1 MCHIVII
8 VRSFFMKEIETSS
21 LKNIIDTFP
30 FSGEPISIKSTDT
43 GLINSTY
50 MLTFSDGNQDFQYV
64 LQKINTNVF
73 KKPDELMSNI
83 MNVTGFLRNKIN
95 LSGGNAARETLT
107 FLYTKE
113 NTPYYRD
120 ENGGCW
126 RSYKYIG
133 KCYTCDKIDSEIKAF
148 RSGKAFGK
156 FQNMLSDYP
165 AANLFETIPHFH
177 DTPSRYEALKKA
189 VKDNLSGRLQSVKN
203 ELSFALD
210 REKDASKLV
219 DLAAE
224 DRIPMRVTH
233 NDTKINNVLF
243 DSITN
248 EAICVIDLDTIMPG
262 LSLYDFGDSIR
273 SGAVTSDE
281 NEQDLDKYGLDIAL
295 FKSYTEGFLSEAGHA
310 LNNEEIA
317 NLAFSAKLMTLE
329 CGVRFL
335 TDYLNGD
342 TYFKTDYPEH
352 NLVRCRTQFKLV
364 EDIEK
369 HLDKMNACVD
379 EIYRR
384 SLIEG

>member
-1 MCHIVII
+1 
-8 VRSFFMKEIETSS
+8 MKEIEASA
-21 LKNIIDTFP
+21 LKNIIEAFP
-30 FSGEPISIKSTDT
+30 FNGELTSIESTDT

-107 FLYTKE
+107 FLYTKD
-113 NTPYYRD
+113 NSPYYLD

-126 RSYKYIG
+126 RSYIYIS
-133 KCYTCDKIDSEIKAF
+133 KCYTCDKIDSDVKAF

-156 FQNMLSDYP
+156 FQRMLSDYP
-165 AANLFETIPHFH
+165 AATLFETIPHFH
-177 DTPSRYEALKKA
+177 DTPSRYSDLKNA
-189 VKDNLSGRLQSVKN
+189 VDENLSGRLQKIQT

-224 DRIPMRVTH
+224 GKIPMRVTH

-281 NEQDLDKYGLDIAL
+281 NEQDLNKYGLDINL

-310 LNNEEIA
+310 LNEEEIA

-342 TYFKTDYPEH
+342 TYFKTEYPEH

-369 HLDKMNACVD
+369 HMGEMNECVN

>member
-1 MCHIVII
+1 
-8 VRSFFMKEIETSS
+8 MKEIEASA
-21 LKNIIDTFP
+21 LKNIIEAFP
-30 FSGEPISIKSTDT
+30 FNGELTSIESTDT

-107 FLYTKE
+107 FLYTKD
-113 NTPYYRD
+113 NSPYYLD

-126 RSYKYIG
+126 RSYIYIS
-133 KCYTCDKIDSEIKAF
+133 KCYTCDKIDSEVKAF

-156 FQNMLSDYP
+156 FQRMLSDYP

-177 DTPSRYEALKKA
+177 DTPSRYSDLKNA
-189 VKDNLSGRLQSVKN
+189 VDENLSGRLQEIQA

-224 DRIPMRVTH
+224 GKIPMRVTH

-281 NEQDLDKYGLDIAL
+281 NEQDLNKYGLDINL

-310 LNNEEIA
+310 LNEEEIA

-342 TYFKTDYPEH
+342 TYFKTEYPEH

-369 HLDKMNACVD
+369 HMDEMNECVN

>member
-1 MCHIVII
+1 
-8 VRSFFMKEIETSS
+8 MKEIEASA
-21 LKNIIDTFP
+21 LKNIIEAFP
-30 FSGEPISIKSTDT
+30 FSGELTSIESTDT

-50 MLTFSDGNQDFQYV
+50 MLTFFDGNQNFQYV

-95 LSGGNAARETLT
+95 LSGGNASRETLT
-107 FLYTKE
+107 FLYTK
-113 NTPYYRD
+113 NNSPYFLD
-120 ENGGCW
+120 KDGGCW
-126 RSYKYIG
+126 RSYTYIN
-133 KCYTCDKIDSEIKAF
+133 KCYTCDKIDSEVKAF

-156 FQNMLSDYP
+156 FQRMLSDYP

-177 DTPSRYEALKKA
+177 DTPSRYNDLKKA
-189 VKDNLSGRLQSVKN
+189 VDENLSGRLQTVHN

-210 REKDASKLV
+210 REAEASKLV

-224 DRIPMRVTH
+224 GKIPMRVTH

-281 NEQDLDKYGLDIAL
+281 NEQDLSKYGLDISL

-310 LNNEEIA
+310 LNEDEVA

-342 TYFKTDYPEH
+342 TYFKTEYPEH

-369 HLDKMNACVD
+369 HMDEMNKCVN

>member
-1 MCHIVII
+1 M
-8 VRSFFMKEIETSS
+8 
-21 LKNIIDTFP
+21 
-30 FSGEPISIKSTDT
+30 
-43 GLINSTY
+43 
-50 MLTFSDGNQDFQYV
+50 
-64 LQKINTNVF
+64 
-73 KKPDELMSNI
+73 
-83 MNVTGFLRNKIN
+83 
-95 LSGGNAARETLT
+95 
-107 FLYTKE
+107 
-113 NTPYYRD
+113 
-120 ENGGCW
+120 
-126 RSYKYIG
+126 
-133 KCYTCDKIDSEIKAF
+133 
-148 RSGKAFGK
+148 
-156 FQNMLSDYP
+156 
-165 AANLFETIPHFH
+165 
-177 DTPSRYEALKKA
+177 
-189 VKDNLSGRLQSVKN
+189 
-203 ELSFALD
+203 
-210 REKDASKLV
+210 DASKLV

-310 LNNEEIA
+310 LNDEEIA

-369 HLDKMNACVD
+369 HLDEMNACVE

>member
-1 MCHIVII
+1 
-8 VRSFFMKEIETSS
+8 MKEIEASA
-21 LKNIIDTFP
+21 LKNIIEAFP
-30 FSGEPISIKSTDT
+30 FNGELTSIESTDT

-107 FLYTKE
+107 FLYTKD
-113 NTPYYRD
+113 NSPYYLD

-126 RSYKYIG
+126 RSYIYIS
-133 KCYTCDKIDSEIKAF
+133 KCYTCDKIDSEVKAF

-156 FQNMLSDYP
+156 FQRMLSDYP

-177 DTPSRYEALKKA
+177 DTPSRYSDLKNA
-189 VKDNLSGRLQSVKN
+189 VDENLSGRLQKIQA

-224 DRIPMRVTH
+224 GKIPMRVTH

-281 NEQDLDKYGLDIAL
+281 NEQDLNKYGLDINL

-310 LNNEEIA
+310 LNEEEIA

-342 TYFKTDYPEH
+342 TYFKTEYPEH

-369 HLDKMNACVD
+369 HMDEMNKCVN

>member
-1 MCHIVII
+1 
-8 VRSFFMKEIETSS
+8 MKEIEASA
-21 LKNIIDTFP
+21 LKNIIETFP
-30 FSGEPISIKSTDT
+30 FNGELTSIESTDT

-107 FLYTKE
+107 FLYTKD
-113 NTPYYRD
+113 NSPYYLD

-126 RSYKYIG
+126 RSYIYIS
-133 KCYTCDKIDSEIKAF
+133 KCYTCDKIDSEVKAF

-156 FQNMLSDYP
+156 FQRMLSDYP

-177 DTPSRYEALKKA
+177 DTPSRYSDLKNA
-189 VKDNLSGRLQSVKN
+189 VDEILSGRLQKIQA

-219 DLAAE
+219 DLAA
-224 DRIPMRVTH
+224 DGKIPMRVTH

-281 NEQDLDKYGLDIAL
+281 NEQDLNKYGLDINL

-310 LNNEEIA
+310 LNEEEIA

-342 TYFKTDYPEH
+342 TYFKTEYPEH

-369 HLDKMNACVD
+369 HMDEMNECVN

>member
-1 MCHIVII
+1 
-8 VRSFFMKEIETSS
+8 MKEIEASA
-21 LKNIIDTFP
+21 LKNIIEAFP
-30 FSGEPISIKSTDT
+30 FNGELTSIESTDT

-107 FLYTKE
+107 FLYTKD
-113 NTPYYRD
+113 NSPYYLD
-120 ENGGCW
+120 ENGGFW
-126 RSYKYIG
+126 RSYIYIS
-133 KCYTCDKIDSEIKAF
+133 KCYTCDKIDSEVKAF

-156 FQNMLSDYP
+156 FQRMLSDYP

-177 DTPSRYEALKKA
+177 DTPSRYSDLKNA
-189 VKDNLSGRLQSVKN
+189 VDENLSGRLQKIQA

-224 DRIPMRVTH
+224 GKIPMRVTH

-281 NEQDLDKYGLDIAL
+281 NEQDLNKYGLDINL

-310 LNNEEIA
+310 LNEEEIA

-342 TYFKTDYPEH
+342 TYFKTEYPEH

-369 HLDKMNACVD
+369 HMDEMNECVN

>member
-1 MCHIVII
+1 
-8 VRSFFMKEIETSS
+8 MKEIEAAA
-21 LKNIIDTFP
+21 LNKIIEAFP
-30 FSGEPISIKSTDT
+30 FNGELKHIESTDT

-50 MLTFSDGNQDFQYV
+50 LLTFSDGNQDFQYI

-73 KKPDELMSNI
+73 KNPDELMSNI

-95 LSGGNAARETLT
+95 LSGGNSSRETLT
-107 FLYTKE
+107 FIYT
-113 NTPYYRD
+113 NDNSSYFTD
-120 ENGGCW
+120 EEGGCW
-126 RSYKYIG
+126 RSYTYIG
-133 KCYTCDKIDSEIKAF
+133 KCYTCDKIDSEVKAF

-156 FQNMLSDYP
+156 FQRMLSDFP

-177 DTPSRYEALKKA
+177 DTPSRYADLKTA
-189 VKDNLSGRLQSVKN
+189 VENNISKRLDNVRD
-203 ELSFALD
+203 ELSFALE
-210 REKDASKLV
+210 REKDASRLV

-224 DRIPMRVTH
+224 GRIPIRVTH

-248 EAICVIDLDTIMPG
+248 EAVCVIDLDTIMPG

-281 NEQDLDKYGLDIAL
+281 NEKDLGKYGLDIAL

-310 LNNEEIA
+310 LNEDEVA

-342 TYFKTDYPEH
+342 VYFKTDYPEH
-352 NLVRCRTQFKLV
+352 NLVRCKTQFKLV
-364 EDIEK
+364 ADIEK
-369 HLDKMNACVD
+369 HMDELNGCVD

-384 SLIEG
+384 SLIER

>member
-1 MCHIVII
+1 
-8 VRSFFMKEIETSS
+8 MKEIETSS

-156 FQNMLSDYP
+156 FQKMLSDYP

-210 REKDASKLV
+210 REMDASKLV

-281 NEQDLDKYGLDIAL
+281 NEQDLDKYGLDITL

-310 LNNEEIA
+310 LNDEEIA

-369 HLDKMNACVD
+369 HLDEMNACVD

>member
-1 MCHIVII
+1 
-8 VRSFFMKEIETSS
+8 MKEIEAAA
-21 LKNIIDTFP
+21 LNKIIEAFP
-30 FSGEPISIKSTDT
+30 FNGELKHIESTDT

-50 MLTFSDGNQDFQYV
+50 MLTFSDGNQDFQYI

-73 KKPDELMSNI
+73 KNPDELMSNI

-95 LSGGNAARETLT
+95 LSGGNSSRETLT
-107 FLYTKE
+107 FIYT
-113 NTPYYRD
+113 NDNSSYFTD
-120 ENGGCW
+120 EDGGCW
-126 RSYKYIG
+126 RSYTYIG
-133 KCYTCDKIDSEIKAF
+133 KCYTCDKIDSEVKAF

-156 FQNMLSDYP
+156 FQRMLSDFP

-177 DTPSRYEALKKA
+177 DTPSRYADLKTA
-189 VKDNLSGRLQSVKN
+189 VENNISKRLDNVRD
-203 ELSFALD
+203 ELSFALE
-210 REKDASKLV
+210 REKDASRLV

-224 DRIPMRVTH
+224 GRIPIRVTH

-248 EAICVIDLDTIMPG
+248 EAVCVIDLDTIMPG

-281 NEQDLDKYGLDIAL
+281 NEKDLGKYGLDIAL

-310 LNNEEIA
+310 LNEDEVA

-342 TYFKTDYPEH
+342 VYFKTDYPEH
-352 NLVRCRTQFKLV
+352 NLVRCKTQFKLV
-364 EDIEK
+364 ADIEK
-369 HLDKMNACVD
+369 HMDELNGCVD

-384 SLIEG
+384 SLIER

>member
-1 MCHIVII
+1 
-8 VRSFFMKEIETSS
+8 MKEIEASA
-21 LKNIIDTFP
+21 LKNIIEAFP
-30 FSGEPISIKSTDT
+30 FNGELTSIESTDT

-107 FLYTKE
+107 FLYTKD
-113 NTPYYRD
+113 NSPYYLD

-126 RSYKYIG
+126 RSYIYIS
-133 KCYTCDKIDSEIKAF
+133 KCYTCDKIDSEVKAF

-156 FQNMLSDYP
+156 FQRMLSDYP

-177 DTPSRYEALKKA
+177 DTPSRYSDLKNA
-189 VKDNLSGRLQSVKN
+189 VDENPSGRLQKIQA

-224 DRIPMRVTH
+224 GKIPMRVTH

-281 NEQDLDKYGLDIAL
+281 NEQDLNKYGLDINL

-310 LNNEEIA
+310 LNEEEIA

-342 TYFKTDYPEH
+342 TYFKTEYPEH

-369 HLDKMNACVD
+369 HMDEMNECVN

>member
-1 MCHIVII
+1 
-8 VRSFFMKEIETSS
+8 
-21 LKNIIDTFP
+21 
-30 FSGEPISIKSTDT
+30 
-43 GLINSTY
+43 
-50 MLTFSDGNQDFQYV
+50 
-64 LQKINTNVF
+64 
-73 KKPDELMSNI
+73 

-156 FQNMLSDYP
+156 FQKMLSDYP

-177 DTPSRYEALKKA
+177 DTPSRYEALKEA

-310 LNNEEIA
+310 LNDEEIA

-352 NLVRCRTQFKLV
+352 NLVRCKTQFKLV

-369 HLDKMNACVD
+369 HLDEMNACVD

>member
-1 MCHIVII
+1 
-8 VRSFFMKEIETSS
+8 MKEIETSS

-156 FQNMLSDYP
+156 FQKMLSDYP

-210 REKDASKLV
+210 REMDASKLV

-295 FKSYTEGFLSEAGHA
+295 FKSYTEGFHSEAGHA
-310 LNNEEIA
+310 LNDEEIA

-369 HLDKMNACVD
+369 HLDEMNACVD

>member
-1 MCHIVII
+1 MKDIESSALKSII
-8 VRSFFMKEIETSS
+8 EA
-21 LKNIIDTFP
+21 FP
-30 FSGEPISIKSTDT
+30 FNGELTGIESTDT

-95 LSGGNAARETLT
+95 LSGGNAARETLS
-107 FLYTKE
+107 FLYTKN
-113 NTPYYRD
+113 NTPYYLD

-126 RSYKYIG
+126 RSYTYIN
-133 KCYTCDKIDSEIKAF
+133 KCYTCDKIDSEVKAF

-156 FQNMLSDYP
+156 FQRMLSDYP

-177 DTPSRYEALKKA
+177 DTPSRYSDLKNA
-189 VKDNLSGRLQSVKN
+189 VDENLSGRLQKIQA

-224 DRIPMRVTH
+224 GKIPMRVTH

-281 NEQDLDKYGLDIAL
+281 NEQDLNKYGLDINL

-310 LNNEEIA
+310 LNEEEIA

-342 TYFKTDYPEH
+342 TYFKTEYPEH

-369 HLDKMNACVD
+369 HMDEMNECVN

>member
-1 MCHIVII
+1 
-8 VRSFFMKEIETSS
+8 MKEIESS
-21 LKNIIDTFP
+21 TLNEIISSFP
-30 FSGEPISIKSTDT
+30 FKGELTNIEQTDT
-43 GLINSTY
+43 GLINSTFV
-50 MLTFSDGNQDFQYV
+50 LTFSDGNQDYQYI

-95 LSGGNAARETLT
+95 QMGGNAARETLS

-113 NTPYYRD
+113 NTPYYLD
-120 ENGGCW
+120 KDGGCW
-126 RSYKYIG
+126 RSYTYIG
-133 KCYTCDKIDSEIKAF
+133 KCYTCDKIDSETKAF

-156 FQNMLSDYP
+156 FQKMLSDYP
-165 AANLFETIPHFH
+165 AASLFETIPHFH
-177 DTPSRYEALKKA
+177 DTPSRFNDLKKS
-189 VKDNLSGRLQSVKN
+189 VEDNLSGRLESVKD
-203 ELSFALD
+203 ELSFALE

-219 DLAAE
+219 DLAA
-224 DRIPMRVTH
+224 DGKIPMRVTH

-281 NEQDLDKYGLDIAL
+281 NEKDLSKYGLDIEL

-310 LNNEEIA
+310 LNEEEIK

-364 EDIEK
+364 DDIEN
-369 HLDKMNACVD
+369 HIDELNGCVD

>member
-1 MCHIVII
+1 
-8 VRSFFMKEIETSS
+8 MKEIEAAA
-21 LKNIIDTFP
+21 LNKIIEAFP
-30 FSGEPISIKSTDT
+30 FNGELKHIESTDT

-50 MLTFSDGNQDFQYV
+50 KLTFSDGNQDFQYI

-73 KKPDELMSNI
+73 KNPDELMSNI

-95 LSGGNAARETLT
+95 LSGGNSSRETLT
-107 FLYTKE
+107 FIYT
-113 NTPYYRD
+113 NDNSSYFTD
-120 ENGGCW
+120 EEGGCW
-126 RSYKYIG
+126 RSYTYIG
-133 KCYTCDKIDSEIKAF
+133 KCYTCDKIDSEVKAF

-156 FQNMLSDYP
+156 FQRMLSDFP

-177 DTPSRYEALKKA
+177 DTPSRYADLKTA
-189 VKDNLSGRLQSVKN
+189 VENNISKRLDNVRD
-203 ELSFALD
+203 ELSFALE
-210 REKDASKLV
+210 REKDASRLV

-224 DRIPMRVTH
+224 GRIPIRVTH

-248 EAICVIDLDTIMPG
+248 EAVCVIDLDTIMPG

-281 NEQDLDKYGLDIAL
+281 NEKDLGKYGLDIAL

-310 LNNEEIA
+310 LNEDEVA

-342 TYFKTDYPEH
+342 VYFKTDYPEH
-352 NLVRCRTQFKLV
+352 NLVRCKTQFKLV
-364 EDIEK
+364 ADIEK
-369 HLDKMNACVD
+369 HMDELNGCVD

>member
-1 MCHIVII
+1 
-8 VRSFFMKEIETSS
+8 MKEIEAAT
-21 LKNIIDTFP
+21 LNKIIGAFP
-30 FSGEPISIKSTDT
+30 FNGELKHIESTDT

-95 LSGGNAARETLT
+95 LSGGNSSRETLT
-107 FLYTKE
+107 FLYT
-113 NTPYYRD
+113 NDNSSYYTD
-120 ENGGCW
+120 EEGGCW
-126 RSYKYIG
+126 RSYTYIG
-133 KCYTCDKIDSEIKAF
+133 KCYTCDRIDSEAKAF

-156 FQNMLSDYP
+156 FQRMLFDFP

-177 DTPSRYEALKKA
+177 DTPSRYADLKTA
-189 VKDNLSGRLQSVKN
+189 VENNISKRLDNVRG
-203 ELSFALD
+203 ELAFALE
-210 REKDASKLV
+210 REKDASRLV

-224 DRIPMRVTH
+224 GRIPMRVTH

-248 EAICVIDLDTIMPG
+248 EAVCVIDLDTIMPG

-281 NEQDLDKYGLDIAL
+281 NEKDLSKYGLDIAL

-310 LNNEEIA
+310 LNEDEVA

-342 TYFKTDYPEH
+342 VYFKTDYPEH
-352 NLVRCRTQFKLV
+352 NLVRCKTQFKLV

-369 HLDKMNACVD
+369 HMDELNSCVD

-384 SLIEG
+384 SLIER

>member
-1 MCHIVII
+1 
-8 VRSFFMKEIETSS
+8 MKEIEASA
-21 LKNIIDTFP
+21 LKNIIETFP
-30 FSGEPISIKSTDT
+30 FNGELTSIESTDT

-107 FLYTKE
+107 FLYTKD
-113 NTPYYRD
+113 NSPYYLD

-126 RSYKYIG
+126 RSYIYIS
-133 KCYTCDKIDSEIKAF
+133 KCYTCDKIDSEVKAF

-156 FQNMLSDYP
+156 FQRMLSDYP

-177 DTPSRYEALKKA
+177 DTPSRYSDLKNA
-189 VKDNLSGRLQSVKN
+189 VDENLSGRLQKIQA

-219 DLAAE
+219 DLAA
-224 DRIPMRVTH
+224 DGKIPMRVTH

-281 NEQDLDKYGLDIAL
+281 NEQDLNKYGLDINL

-310 LNNEEIA
+310 LNEEEIA

-342 TYFKTDYPEH
+342 TYFKTEYPEH

-369 HLDKMNACVD
+369 HMDEMNECVN

>member
-1 MCHIVII
+1 
-8 VRSFFMKEIETSS
+8 MKEIEASA
-21 LKNIIDTFP
+21 LKNIIEAFP
-30 FSGEPISIKSTDT
+30 FNGELTSIESTDT

-107 FLYTKE
+107 FLYTKD
-113 NTPYYRD
+113 NSPYYLD

-126 RSYKYIG
+126 RSYIYIS
-133 KCYTCDKIDSEIKAF
+133 KCYTCDKIDSEVKAF

-156 FQNMLSDYP
+156 FQRMLSDYP

-177 DTPSRYEALKKA
+177 DTPSRYSDLKNA
-189 VKDNLSGRLQSVKN
+189 VDENLSGRLQKIQA

-224 DRIPMRVTH
+224 GKIPMRVTH

-281 NEQDLDKYGLDIAL
+281 NEQDLNKYGLDINL

-310 LNNEEIA
+310 LNVEEIA

-342 TYFKTDYPEH
+342 TYFKTEYPEH

-369 HLDKMNACVD
+369 HMDEMNECVN

>member
-1 MCHIVII
+1 
-8 VRSFFMKEIETSS
+8 MKEIETSS

-156 FQNMLSDYP
+156 FQKMLSDYP

-210 REKDASKLV
+210 REMDASKLV

-281 NEQDLDKYGLDIAL
+281 NEQDLDKYGLDISL

-310 LNNEEIA
+310 LNDEEIA

-352 NLVRCRTQFKLV
+352 NLVRCKTQFKLV

-369 HLDKMNACVD
+369 HLDEMNACVD

>member
-1 MCHIVII
+1 
-8 VRSFFMKEIETSS
+8 MKEIEASA
-21 LKNIIDTFP
+21 LKNIIEAFP
-30 FSGEPISIKSTDT
+30 FNGELTSIESTDT

-107 FLYTKE
+107 FLYTKD
-113 NTPYYRD
+113 NSPYYLD

-126 RSYKYIG
+126 RSYIYIS
-133 KCYTCDKIDSEIKAF
+133 KCYTCDKIDSEVKAF

-156 FQNMLSDYP
+156 FQRMLSDYP

-177 DTPSRYEALKKA
+177 DTPSRYSDLKNA
-189 VKDNLSGRLQSVKN
+189 VDENLSGRLQKIQA

-210 REKDASKLV
+210 HEKDASKLV

-224 DRIPMRVTH
+224 GKIPMRVTH

-281 NEQDLDKYGLDIAL
+281 NEQDLNKYGLDINL

-310 LNNEEIA
+310 LNEEEIA

-342 TYFKTDYPEH
+342 TYFKTEYPEH

-369 HLDKMNACVD
+369 HMDEMNECVN

>member
-1 MCHIVII
+1 
-8 VRSFFMKEIETSS
+8 MKEIEASA
-21 LKNIIDTFP
+21 LKNIIEAFP
-30 FSGEPISIKSTDT
+30 FNGELTSIESTDT

-107 FLYTKE
+107 FLYTKD
-113 NTPYYRD
+113 NSPYYLD

-126 RSYKYIG
+126 RSYIYIS
-133 KCYTCDKIDSEIKAF
+133 KCYTCDKIDSEVKAF

-156 FQNMLSDYP
+156 FQRMLSDYP

-177 DTPSRYEALKKA
+177 DTPSRYSDLKNA
-189 VKDNLSGRLQSVKN
+189 VDENLSGRLQKIQA

-224 DRIPMRVTH
+224 GKIPMRVTH

-281 NEQDLDKYGLDIAL
+281 NEQDLNKYGLDINL

-310 LNNEEIA
+310 LNEEEIA
-317 NLAFSAKLMTLE
+317 NLAFCAKLMTLE

-342 TYFKTDYPEH
+342 TYFKTEYPEH

-369 HLDKMNACVD
+369 HMDEMNKCVN

>member
-1 MCHIVII
+1 MQ
-8 VRSFFMKEIETSS
+8 EINSES
-21 LKNIIDTFP
+21 LKNIINAFP
-30 FSGEPISIKSTDT
+30 FSGELTDIEATDT

-50 MLTFSDGNQDFQYV
+50 ILTFSDGNQDFKYI

-95 LSGGNAARETLT
+95 LSGGNAKRETLT
-107 FLYTKE
+107 FLYTKS
-113 NTPYYRD
+113 NTPYFLD
-120 ENGGCW
+120 DDGNCW
-126 RSYKYIG
+126 RSYVYIG
-133 KCYTCDKIDSEIKAF
+133 KCYTCDKIDSPTKAY

-156 FQNMLSDYP
+156 FQKMLSDYP

-177 DTPSRYEALKKA
+177 DTPSRYSALKEA
-189 VKDNLSGRLQSVKN
+189 VENNISGRLKNIGN
-203 ELSFALD
+203 ELDFALA
-210 REKDASKLV
+210 RESDASKLV
-219 DLAAE
+219 DLVAE
-224 DRIPMRVTH
+224 GKIPMRVTH

-248 EAICVIDLDTIMPG
+248 EAICIIDLDTIMPG

-281 NEQDLDKYGLDIAL
+281 NEKDLSKYGLDQEL
-295 FKSYTEGFLSEAGHA
+295 FKSYTEGFLSEAGKS
-310 LNNEEIA
+310 LNENEVN

-369 HLDKMNACVD
+369 NMDKMNDLVN

-384 SLIEG
+384 SLIEV

>member
-1 MCHIVII
+1 
-8 VRSFFMKEIETSS
+8 MKEIEASS

-30 FSGEPISIKSTDT
+30 FSGEPVSIKSTDT

-156 FQNMLSDYP
+156 FQKMLSDYP

-224 DRIPMRVTH
+224 DKIPMRVTH

-281 NEQDLDKYGLDIAL
+281 NEQDLDKYGLDTAL

-310 LNNEEIA
+310 LNDEEIA

-369 HLDKMNACVD
+369 HLDEMNACVD